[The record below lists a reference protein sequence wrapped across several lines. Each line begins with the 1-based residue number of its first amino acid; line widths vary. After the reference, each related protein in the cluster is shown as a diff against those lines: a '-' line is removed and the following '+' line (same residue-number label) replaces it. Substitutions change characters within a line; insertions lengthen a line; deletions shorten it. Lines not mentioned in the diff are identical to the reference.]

1 MACAP
6 WLLGAYTANIRL
18 IPGIQTRESYEGG
31 DFDQYVARLKDL
43 QVREPEEIPEPT
55 FATSCTINLLV
66 LRALKTSRGLSYPL
80 VLRALKTSQVS
91 QGEGGSQDQSWL
103 KFMD

>member
-55 FATSCTINLLV
+55 FAPVNDDDDV
-66 LRALKTSRGLSYPL
+66 DDAPPGLEL
-80 VLRALKTSQVS
+80 ATDGK
-91 QGEGGSQDQSWL
+91 GGGVGGQD
-103 KFMD
+103 